1 MSKAISSSRVVAND
15 RVGPATII
23 YSEYSGKILTVIP
36 SILDDGDLM
45 FAQYNVVSYRKLD
58 PLVIMPGLVDA
69 HVHLN
74 EPGRTEWEGFATGT
88 QAAASGGV
96 TTVVDMPLNAVPPTT
111 TIKNFYLKLE
121 AAKGQCW
128 VDTAFWGGLVPT
140 NLDHLV
146 PLIQAGVRGFKGF
159 LMDSGVS
166 EFPMITPEYI
176 QQALKRVNGF
186 STVLLFHAEMDS
198 DCDAS
203 IDVHH
208 HYEGLTD
215 HQAQLLASSPTLHP
229 VEPTIGAISQLA
241 KSPKI
246 HALSLDDEITP
257 LEKAIEDN
265 SELESVDPTSYSSFL
280 ASRPDSFEITAI
292 KNIITCSRK
301 YPSTNVHIVHLAT
314 KEALPM
320 IEYAQKKLNL
330 PITAETCFHYLT
342 LKAEDIPNGATQF
355 KCCPPIRTDNNRR
368 ELWHGLKRGIITSVV
383 SDHSPCTPEL
393 KGLER
398 GDFFEAWGGIS
409 SVGFGLPLLY
419 SEGLNFGIS
428 FTDIARWCCENTAKQ
443 VGLEHKKGSIAPG
456 MDADFA
462 IFDPEAHHTVANV
475 RTFFKNKL
483 TAFHGRKLHGRVV
496 ETVLRGRSIYAL
508 GKGVSDLPIGE
519 LLLEPRRI
527 K

>member
-1 MSKAISSSRVVAND
+1 MSKAISSSRVVTGGQ
-15 RVGPATII
+15 VCPATVI
-23 YSEYSGKILTVIP
+23 YSDISGKILTVIP
-36 SILDDGDLM
+36 EILDQGDLLLS
-45 FAQYNVVSYRKLD
+45 QYNVVSYRKLD
-58 PLVIMPGLVDA
+58 PLVILPGLVDA

-88 QAAASGGV
+88 QSAASGGV

-111 TIKNFYLKLE
+111 TIENFHLKLE
-121 AAKGQCW
+121 AATGQCW

-166 EFPMITPEYI
+166 EFPMITPAYI
-176 QQALKRVNGF
+176 EQALQRVKGH

-198 DCDAS
+198 ECCTHADRP
-203 IDVHH
+203 
-208 HYEGLTD
+208 HYDGITD
-215 HQAQLLASSPTLHP
+215 HQAQLLASSPTLQP
-229 VEPTIGAISQLA
+229 VEPTVGHISQMA
-241 KSPKI
+241 KSPQI
-246 HALSLDDEITP
+246 QALSLDDEITP
-257 LEKAIEDN
+257 LEKAIEEN
-265 SELESVDPTSYSSFL
+265 SELKSVDPTAYSSFL

-292 KNIITCSRK
+292 SNIINCSKK
-301 YPSTNVHIVHLAT
+301 YPTTPMHIVHLAT

-320 IEYAQKKLNL
+320 IDYAQKRLNL
-330 PITAETCFHYLT
+330 PLSVETCFHYLT
-342 LKAEDIPNGATQF
+342 LNSEDIPNGATQF
-355 KCCPPIRTDNNRR
+355 KCCPPIRTDENRK
-368 ELWHGLKRGIITSVV
+368 ELWHGLQKGIITTVV

-419 SEGLNFGIS
+419 TEGQKFGVTLVDIS
-428 FTDIARWCCENTAKQ
+428 KWCCENTAKQ
-443 VGLEHKKGSIAPG
+443 VGLEHRKGAIAPG

-462 IFDPEAHHTVANV
+462 IFDPEQHHSVANM

-483 TAFHGRKLHGRVV
+483 TAYDGHKVQGRVV

-508 GKGVSDLPIGE
+508 GKGHCDVPMGN
-519 LLLEPRRI
+519 LLLEPRRFL
-527 K
+527 